1 MAAPNSKV
9 PLFLPGRIM
18 MTPGALVALATANVA
33 PESLLF
39 RHMTGDWG
47 NLVEEDRLE
56 NDRALGNG
64 TRIFSSYLLPTGEK
78 IWLITE
84 ADRSATT
91 FLLPMEY

>member
-1 MAAPNSKV
+1 MSTPNSKA

-18 MTPGALVALATANVA
+18 MTPGALLALATANIP
-33 PESLLF
+33 PEFLLF

-47 NLVEEDRLE
+47 DLVKEDKLE

-64 TRIFSSYLLPTGEK
+64 TRIFSSYRLPTGEK

-84 ADRSATT
+84 ADRSTTT